1 MIESGGCGCLAF
13 LLTTLLVLLA
23 VALLPL
29 LWLFGITELTAWLSG
44 WQPFWHC
51 YPAGGGC

>member
-1 MIESGGCGCLAF
+1 MIESGGGGCLAF

-29 LWLFGITELTAWLSG
+29 LWLFGITELTEWLSG
-44 WQPFWHC
+44 WQPFWDC